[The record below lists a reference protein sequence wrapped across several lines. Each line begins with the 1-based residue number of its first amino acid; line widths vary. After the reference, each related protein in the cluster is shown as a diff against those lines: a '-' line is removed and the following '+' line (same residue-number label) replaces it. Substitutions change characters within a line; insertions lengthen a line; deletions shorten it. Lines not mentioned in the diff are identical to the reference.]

1 MNANEKDELTKL
13 KKENKALRKKLLLD
27 LDEELQ
33 ERVAKKIAEA
43 NEQIK
48 LAAEEKSQEILI
60 DAMRHGVTDL
70 VAEYSVSTIELE
82 KENIKGKIIGREGRN
97 IRVFEKVT
105 GVDLELD
112 EEKEVRLSSFD
123 SVRREVARRALEK
136 LIKDG
141 RIQPTRIEEIV
152 AQTKE
157 QVDKI
162 IFEAGKKL
170 TQDAGVYNLP
180 TDLVKMLGRFKF
192 RFSYGQNMLVHTLE
206 ETKIGLHIAEELD
219 ADATTVRLGC
229 LLHDIGKVVT
239 GKEGS
244 HVKLGVDLLKKYE
257 IDETVIATVAEH
269 HEDRPFS
276 SVESAIIW
284 IADAISGSRPGARYE
299 AHEDYVER
307 MERIE
312 EIAAGFKGV
321 EDVAAYQAGR
331 EVRVV
336 VEPEEV
342 SDDEVEILAYE
353 IAKNLEEEAR
363 WAGKINVSVI
373 REVRAQETAPLG
385 EED

>member
-336 VEPEEV
+336 VEPKEV

>member
-13 KKENKALRKKLLLD
+13 KKYNKTLRKKLLLE

-33 ERVAKKIAEA
+33 QRVAKKIAEA

-112 EEKEVRLSSFD
+112 EDKEVRLSSFD

-141 RIQPTRIEEIV
+141 RIQPTRIEETV

-180 TDLVKMLGRFKF
+180 ADLVKMLGRFKF

-206 ETKIGLHIAEELD
+206 ETKIGLHIAEELG

-244 HVKLGVDLLKKYE
+244 HVKLGVELLKKYE

-353 IAKNLEEEAR
+353 IARNLEEEAR